1 MNERQTDV
9 AEFLGECNAGILLEK
24 LALALSDA
32 ALAQVTVAE
41 KGKKAQV
48 GLSLTFQR
56 MGDNNQV
63 IISHKITTS
72 IPTKRGKK
80 AEEDTTETA
89 FFVAKGGK
97 LSISP
102 PKEDLDGQFSLT
114 TSVDTKTGEVRR
126 IS

>member
-1 MNERQTDV
+1 MNERSTDIQ
-9 AEFLGECNAGILLEK
+9 AFLDECNAGILAEK

-48 GLSLTFQR
+48 GLVFTFQQV
-56 MGDNNQV
+56 GDNQQV
-63 IISHKITTS
+63 MVDHKITTS

-80 AEEDTTETA
+80 AEEDTTSTS
-89 FFVAKGGK
+89 FHVLKGGK

-102 PKEDLDGQFSLT
+102 PREEYDGQYTLEST
-114 TSVDTKTGEVRR
+114 DKSTGEIRR
-126 IS
+126 VQ